1 MHNKAK
7 VMVVDDDDISQALI
21 GGILEEAFE
30 LSFASSGEEC
40 LALLKT
46 TPIDVVLLDVN
57 MPGMDGLEVCQRI
70 KMSEKHQSMPII
82 FVSASDSKE
91 EIIAGYEVGA
101 DDYITKPLHHDAL
114 LARVEMNALQA
125 RTKSHIQSSLTDT
138 SPGSINR
145 QFINSPVFQFI
156 DSSSQATTLEG
167 LASAIFEITTHM
179 ELSCLAQ
186 IKTPT
191 DNCYFSD
198 DGVIKP
204 IEPNIIQQMETQGR
218 CCSFGQRLI
227 INYPEISFFVR
238 NMPINDEL
246 RNVQIKEALLH
257 VVRLADSRLESI
269 QQKNSLEEKCNQ
281 LKQRMHSSAE
291 ALRFIH
297 HDFQRHGKTVDHVLD
312 SISTDI
318 LGNLESLHLT
328 HEQEDFLTQTLRKKM
343 ENLLELNN
351 KSLQIEESMQSFIEE
366 LTKD

>member
-1 MHNKAK
+1 MPNKAK
-7 VMVVDDDDISQALI
+7 VLIVDDDDISQALI
-21 GGILEEAFE
+21 GGILEEVFE

-40 LALLKT
+40 LELLKT
-46 TPIDVVLLDVN
+46 QPIDVILLDVN
-57 MPGMDGLEVCQRI
+57 MPGMNGLEVCRRI
-70 KMSEKHQSMPII
+70 KMCEDHQNMPVI
-82 FVSASDSKE
+82 FVSASDGKE

-101 DDYITKPLHHDAL
+101 DDYITKPLHHDSL

-125 RTKSHIQSSLTDT
+125 RTQLHIQNSLTDT
-138 SPGSINR
+138 SPSSINR

-179 ELSCLAQ
+179 DLSCLVQ
-186 IKTPT
+186 IKTSA

-227 INYPEISFFVR
+227 INYPEISLFVR
-238 NMPINDEL
+238 NMPIHDEL

-269 QQKNSLEEKCNQ
+269 QQKNSLEEKYHQ
-281 LKQRMHSSAE
+281 LKQRMLSSSE
-291 ALRFIH
+291 ALQFIH
-297 HDFQRHGKTVDHVLD
+297 HDFQRHSKAVDNVLD
-312 SISTDI
+312 SISLDI

-328 HEQEDFLTQTLRKKM
+328 HDQEDFLTKTLQKKM
-343 ENLLELNN
+343 TNLLELNN
-351 KSLQIEESMQSFIEE
+351 KSLQIEESMQDFIKE
-366 LTKD
+366 LTKE

>member
-1 MHNKAK
+1 MPNQAK
-7 VMVVDDDDISQALI
+7 VMIVDDDDISQALI
-21 GGILEEAFE
+21 GGILEEAFK

-40 LALLKT
+40 LTLLKT
-46 TPIDVVLLDVN
+46 TPTDVVLLDVN
-57 MPGMDGLEVCQRI
+57 MPGMNGLEVCRRI
-70 KMSEKHQSMPII
+70 KMCEEHQNLPII

-125 RTKSHIQSSLTDT
+125 RTQSHIQSSLTDT
-138 SPGSINR
+138 SPSSINR

-179 ELSCLAQ
+179 DLSCLVQ
-186 IKTPT
+186 IKSPSG
-191 DNCYFSD
+191 NCYFSD

-204 IEPNIIQQMETQGR
+204 IEPSIIQQMKAQGR

-238 NMPINDEL
+238 NMPISDEL

-269 QQKNSLEEKCNQ
+269 QQKRNLEEKCNQ
-281 LKQRMHSSAE
+281 LQQRMQSSSE

-297 HDFQRHGKTVDHVLD
+297 HDFQRHSKTVDHVLD
-312 SISTDI
+312 SVNSDI
-318 LGNLESLHLT
+318 LGNFESLHLS
-328 HEQEDFLTQTLRKKM
+328 HVQEDFLTQILKKSM
-343 ENLLELNN
+343 ESLLDLNN
-351 KSLQIEESMQSFIEE
+351 KSLQLEESMVHFIDE